1 MRTLETTLALLAL
14 LGSHSL
20 AAQEPSPTEPVA
32 PVTPPVTPAEPAAP
46 RSAPVEAPRTS
57 SPVVEPATPQA
68 TPVASPPAAPA
79 SEVVYIGGPPLIDG
93 RYPVSSG
100 GASFPLGL
108 NLDALKLEGH
118 LSIYSQYVLS
128 LRSDAGESDWF
139 HEFELP
145 RGHARIDAQY
155 EDARARVLV
164 EAVRSASEGSLL
176 GVAGDSFVMRMR
188 EAWGSYTAWDVLE
201 ARLGLVPTM
210 TIGPVEGLWG
220 MRQLNATGIERTNL
234 HVAADLGGTI
244 RGLFPEGYGWVG
256 VGAYNGE
263 GYAQRELNR
272 GKNVELA
279 AVVHP
284 FAFEESTKPITVQLS
299 YVAGSRGT
307 SLGRSDRLTASL
319 GWMGDMFRGGAS
331 FTYAWGIDEQPD
343 TTALMGEAF
352 LRVMPIPKL
361 SLGASAL
368 TFLRDTSRTDD
379 YQVAITGGGGY
390 FFVDPLG
397 LFLAVDGLLQGAESE
412 QANTP
417 RDDVRFRLVGAL
429 EF

>member
-1 MRTLETTLALLAL
+1 
-14 LGSHSL
+14 
-20 AAQEPSPTEPVA
+20 
-32 PVTPPVTPAEPAAP
+32 
-46 RSAPVEAPRTS
+46 
-57 SPVVEPATPQA
+57 VVSTQ
-68 TPVASPPAAPA
+68 
-79 SEVVYIGGPPLIDG
+79 PLIED

-128 LRSDAGESDWF
+128 LRSDAGETSWF

-145 RGHARIDAQY
+145 RGHARVDAQY
-155 EDARARVLV
+155 EEARARVLV

-176 GVAGDSFVMRMR
+176 GVAGDSFVVRMR
-188 EAWGSYTAWDVLE
+188 EAWGSYTAWEVLE

-299 YVAGSRGT
+299 YLAGSRGT
-307 SLGRSDRLTASL
+307 ALGRSDRLTASL

-343 TTALMGEAF
+343 TTALLGEAF

-368 TFLRDTSRTDD
+368 TYLRDTSRTDD
-379 YQVAITGGGGY
+379 YQVAITGGAGY

-417 RDDVRFRLVGAL
+417 RDDVRLRVVGAL